1 MKVKS
6 LSLVTTYKC
15 TASCA
20 NCCFE
25 CNPNRSEKMPLN
37 IAKKYIDEVISVF
50 NEIEVVVLTGGEC
63 FIDLPYL
70 ISLINYI
77 ADKELICRVVTN
89 AFWAKT
95 KDAAISVLKRCKNA
109 GLAEL
114 NISTGDEHQIFIPF
128 ENIKNV
134 IHAATALDILTVV
147 NVESGSRRN
156 FGVNNILQDED
167 VKLILHGNKNIKLHI
182 APGLWMPFTEE
193 SLSLFRN
200 KKENVPY
207 FLKERCHNIFNGI
220 TISPEG
226 KMLSCCGLPVLY
238 IPYFNLGDLEFGNLY
253 NQYIA
258 QFDDFLKIWLF
269 VSGPWKI
276 LSFIGEKLNIDIP
289 ECHVIAHTCFYCACI
304 FTNPLYLN
312 AAKKYYGRYIQ

>member
-167 VKLILHGNKNIKLHI
+167 VKIN
-182 APGLWMPFTEE
+182 FT
-193 SLSLFRN
+193 
-200 KKENVPY
+200 
-207 FLKERCHNIFNGI
+207 
-220 TISPEG
+220 
-226 KMLSCCGLPVLY
+226 
-238 IPYFNLGDLEFGNLY
+238 
-253 NQYIA
+253 
-258 QFDDFLKIWLF
+258 
-269 VSGPWKI
+269 WK
-276 LSFIGEKLNIDIP
+276 
-289 ECHVIAHTCFYCACI
+289 
-304 FTNPLYLN
+304 
-312 AAKKYYGRYIQ
+312 